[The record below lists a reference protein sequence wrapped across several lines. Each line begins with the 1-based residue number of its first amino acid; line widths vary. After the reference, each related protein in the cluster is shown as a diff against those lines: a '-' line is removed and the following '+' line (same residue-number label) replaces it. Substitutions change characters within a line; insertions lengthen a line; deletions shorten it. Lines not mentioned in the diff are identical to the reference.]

1 MNAPQTR
8 PSSAVNDDTWQ
19 SPKHRRTVYLILA
32 IVGMAILFD
41 GYDLVIY
48 GAILPNLMADPSQIG
63 ELSPA
68 VAGSLGSYAMI
79 GVMIGALSAG
89 AVGDRLG
96 RRKVMVTA
104 IIGFSVGMAITAL
117 SQSIFM
123 FGLFRFLTGLGVG
136 MIVATG
142 GAIIAEF
149 APKNRRNLFNAI
161 VYSGVP
167 AGGVLASVLAILL
180 ENAIGW
186 RGLFL
191 IGASPLLFLLPLA
204 LVALPESPRWLISR
218 GRREDAERVCEKHD
232 LPKGQFLAVDTVK
245 PTQRTD
251 DVAADEAADKR
262 QKALQRTGF
271 AALFSSA
278 YLPGTILIGAMSFIG
293 LLSTYGLNTWLPQIM
308 QANDVS
314 EDNSL
319 YSLFALNGGAVLGGL
334 FASWIA
340 DRVGAKRVITVTFM
354 IAAVCLFVLPI
365 EMPAVLMYALIGFAG
380 IGVLG
385 TQVLTYGL
393 SANYYGT
400 SARAAGVAW
409 VAGFGRLGGIF
420 GPLVGGLI
428 ISAGFG
434 PSAAFYLF
442 AGVAVVGSVCTALI
456 PRSPAATEV
465 KVTEAAPSSDAT
477 VMNTDPNSISD
488 SPEEPGLN
496 RPDAEVES
504 SGGTR

>member
-8 PSSAVNDDTWQ
+8 PAPSANDGDTWQ
-19 SPKHRRTVYLILA
+19 SPKHKRTVYMILA
-32 IVGMAILFD
+32 IVGIAILFD
-41 GYDLVIY
+41 GYDLVVY
-48 GAILPNLMADPSQIG
+48 GAVLPNLIADPSQIG
-63 ELSPA
+63 ELNA
-68 VAGSLGSYAMI
+68 TVAGTLGSYAMI

-89 AVGDRLG
+89 AVGDRVG
-96 RRKVMVTA
+96 RRKVMLTA
-104 IIGFSVGMAITAL
+104 IVWFSIGMALTAFA
-117 SQSIFM
+117 QSIFM
-123 FGLFRFLTGLGVG
+123 FGLLRFMTGLGVG

-149 APKNRRNLFNAI
+149 APRNRRNLFNAI

-167 AGGVLASVLAILL
+167 AGGVMASVLAILL
-180 ENAIGW
+180 EDTIGW

-191 IGASPLLFLLPLA
+191 IGASPLIFLLPMA
-204 LVALPESPRWLISR
+204 FFALPESPRWLVSR
-218 GRREDAERVCEKHD
+218 GRREDAQAVCVKYD
-232 LPKGQFLAVDTVK
+232 LPTDKFLAVDAVAPVQKTA
-245 PTQRTD
+245 D
-251 DVAADEAADKR
+251 AAADAAADKR

-271 AALFSSA
+271 AALFSGA

-308 QANDVS
+308 QSNGVS
-314 EDNSL
+314 ADNSL

-340 DRVGAKRVITVTFM
+340 DRVGAKRVITTTFL
-354 IAAVCLFVLPI
+354 IAAICLFVLPNPL
-365 EMPAVLMYALIGFAG
+365 PAFVMYALIGFAG

-393 SANYYGT
+393 ASNYYGT
-400 SARAAGVAW
+400 AARAAGVAW

-420 GPLVGGLI
+420 GPLIGGLI

-442 AGVAVVGSVCTALI
+442 AGVAVVGSICTALI
-456 PRSPAATEV
+456 PRSPAAAEIKVDEV
-465 KVTEAAPSSDAT
+465 PPRSEAST
-477 VMNTDPNSISD
+477 VDG
-488 SPEEPGLN
+488 PEEPGLN
-496 RPDAEVES
+496 KHVEETGS
-504 SGGTR
+504 TRS